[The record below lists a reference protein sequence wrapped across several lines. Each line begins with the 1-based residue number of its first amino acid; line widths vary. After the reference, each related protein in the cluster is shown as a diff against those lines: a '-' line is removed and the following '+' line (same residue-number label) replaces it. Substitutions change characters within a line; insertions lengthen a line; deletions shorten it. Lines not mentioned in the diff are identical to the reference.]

1 MALAQLP
8 SAVQKHLEALGA
20 LIIDPDTVLR
30 EQALM
35 ALTHAGDGASVYQDQ
50 VAVLLADPSTGVRHA
65 AMRVLGAMGETTPMA
80 IAQITWLGQTGGQE
94 TLRHALDALGRMGEQ
109 AESAL
114 PLLRQSLQHE
124 EASIRLSAF
133 EGLMAVETG
142 SEKGYPSCSRLWKI
156 VQPPCAMLP

>member
-1 MALAQLP
+1 MEIKMETFHQVVTPLLQDDFLEVRLSAVMALAQLP

-65 AMRVLGAMGETTPMA
+65 AMRVLGAMGKPL
-80 IAQITWLGQTGGQE
+80 QWL
-94 TLRHALDALGRMGEQ
+94 LPKSLGWARREVKKRCGM
-109 AESAL
+109 
-114 PLLRQSLQHE
+114 PWMLLGAWANRPNRPYL
-124 EASIRLSAF
+124 F
-133 EGLMAVETG
+133 
-142 SEKGYPSCSRLWKI
+142 
-156 VQPPCAMLP
+156 